1 MYQFVK
7 NKLVLIHEQIIID
20 FLDSSFHVVG
30 SSNRRE
36 MKMSLILCLLKR
48 FSNSLIIHKVNY
60 KSLHVYHITCMCLD
74 TQ

>member
-20 FLDSSFHVVG
+20 FLDSSFHLVG

-36 MKMSLILCLLKR
+36 MKMSLVLRLLKR
-48 FSNSLIIHKVNY
+48 LKYQV
-60 KSLHVYHITCMCLD
+60 V
-74 TQ
+74 